1 MPDTPCYNGFSLL
14 LGLSGLPAFSLS
26 LGPGL
31 CPLSFFLH
39 CWNSLNTAACSWG
52 HSSLIQPFYLHALLS
67 QLALLTLPH
76 IVPQAASPN
85 WGQVQ
90 LCQGQ
95 KLGVQD
101 QLLSLVSLL
110 HRPSV
115 TGGVP
120 RRHVGRGWLMACP
133 PYLPAQLCLH
143 VHLIQCQTS
152 SESLWEMI
160 RCLSEFVWVY
170 QGWQYQTEGFLPQPQ
185 ALASIQVTKRKQTDS
200 LEKTLM
206 LGKTEGRRRRGRQ
219 RMRWLDGITD
229 SMDMSLNK
237 LQELAMDREDWCAAV
252 HGVAK
257 SRT

>member
-133 PYLPAQLCLH
+133 PYLPAPLTHTGWTL
-143 VHLIQCQTS
+143 LAKGPFF
-152 SESLWEMI
+152 
-160 RCLSEFVWVY
+160 EF
-170 QGWQYQTEGFLPQPQ
+170 GC
-185 ALASIQVTKRKQTDS
+185 
-200 LEKTLM
+200 
-206 LGKTEGRRRRGRQ
+206 GKTYNVGFAAG
-219 RMRWLDGITD
+219 
-229 SMDMSLNK
+229 LNGFRPYLK
-237 LQELAMDREDWCAAV
+237 SQEKFAFFP
-252 HGVAK
+252 
-257 SRT
+257 